1 MERAGKVRLVL
12 LDVDGVLTDG
22 RIYVTSDGQDS
33 RAFDVT
39 DGHGIVMGRH
49 AGLQFGIVSGRRSA
63 VVGLRAAELQIE
75 ELHQRVL
82 DKAACVREILE
93 RRELPPEAVC
103 FVGDDLIDVPAMR
116 MAGFA
121 VAPSDA
127 VPEVR
132 QRAHYVTGRGGGR
145 GAVREVVELILRA
158 SNKWNGVTA
167 RYFDPDGS

>member
-22 RIYVTSDGQDS
+22 RIYVTSDGQDA

-63 VVGLRAAELQIE
+63 AVGLRAAELQIE

-103 FVGDDLIDVPAMR
+103 FVGDDMIDVPAMR
-116 MAGFA
+116 LAGFA

-127 VPEVR
+127 VAEVR